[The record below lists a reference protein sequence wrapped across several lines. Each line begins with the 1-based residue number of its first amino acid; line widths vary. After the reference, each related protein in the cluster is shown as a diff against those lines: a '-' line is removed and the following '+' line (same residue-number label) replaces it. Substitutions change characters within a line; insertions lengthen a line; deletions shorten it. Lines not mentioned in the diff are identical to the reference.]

1 MVAAHRDSTA
11 DNISCLLRLP
21 DCLICLQTQKNKIYL
36 LRLSTCVIHSGD
48 IHHLCTGH
56 CKAVSTSIIN
66 QSTEARN
73 FNLFAG
79 CQLNV
84 LRLEDEA

>member
-1 MVAAHRDSTA
+1 MCNTF
-11 DNISCLLRLP
+11 
-21 DCLICLQTQKNKIYL
+21 
-36 LRLSTCVIHSGD
+36 GD